1 MDVVKAVETY
11 IIKMISVPPAMKVL
25 LLDSHTT
32 PIVSLASTQSILLS
46 HQVYLT
52 DRIDNDKRERMA
64 HMKCICFLQNNE
76 DSLGALEAELKEPKY
91 GEYYLYFS
99 SILSKTAIER
109 LADADEYEAV
119 REVQEYFAD
128 YAPLLPCLFTLNYAP
143 SPATP
148 LYGSSPNTWD
158 TKALERH
165 VQGLIAVML
174 SLKKKP
180 IIRYEK
186 MSGMARKLAVEFHSR
201 VQAESQLF
209 DFRSTQ
215 VPPLLLILDRRNDP
229 ITPMLSQW
237 TYQAMVHELLGI
249 RNGRVDMSGVP
260 DIRPELSEITLTTS
274 TDPFFQGHHLAT
286 FGDLGTA
293 LKSYVQSYQARSLAQ
308 QPSSINS
315 ITDMKR
321 FVEEYPEFRKLGGNV
336 SKHVALV
343 GELSRLVDKDKL
355 LELGEVEQGLA
366 TRAGA
371 DLKSVQEFIT
381 NNDVSS
387 RNKLRLLI
395 LYALRYQKTQTNNIA
410 SLITLALENGVRKED
425 ARLVYA
431 LLNIAGADH
440 RQDDLYSTESL
451 LALGRSALK
460 GLKGVENV
468 YMQHTPHLSE
478 TLENLFKG
486 KLKENSHAFLESAG
500 PNAGLQRP
508 QDVIIFM
515 IGGTTYEEARTVA
528 LLNHDSTAGST
539 GGARLLL
546 GGTCVHNSSS
556 FLEMVE
562 SAAASFPASVYEPP
576 PESAS
581 SAPALNVNLGG
592 TMEDVKVRTRTGAF
606 LTLVSVAII
615 LSFTVMEF
623 LDYRR
628 VNIDTSVIVDR
639 SRGEKLTVHLNVT
652 YPRVPCYLLSLDVVD
667 ISGELQHDIS
677 HNIVKTRLTEAGTAV
692 PGSHTAELRN
702 DIDKLNEQRA
712 AGYCGSCYGGEPP
725 EGGCCNSCDSVR
737 EAYTRKGWSFGN
749 PSSIEQCVEEHWSDH
764 IREQA
769 SEGCNIAGLVR
780 VNKVIGSVHIS
791 PGRSF
796 QSAQSQ
802 FYELVPYLKDDGN
815 RHDFS
820 HTIHH
825 MYFTADDEADAS
837 KAQVSKEMR
846 ERLGIY
852 QNPLD
857 AHMGRTSKAQ
867 YMFQYFLKVVSTQFH
882 TLDGRIV
889 NSHQYS
895 VTHFERDLTTGQAG
909 NTEEGIQIQH
919 GIVGVP
925 GTLFNYEISPILVAH
940 RETRQ
945 SFAHFLTSTC
955 AIVGGV
961 LTVASILDSALFA
974 TQRSLKKNAGT
985 NGHANGKLM

>member
-11 IIKMISVPPAMKVL
+11 ITKMVAVPPAMKVL

-32 PIVSLASTQSILLS
+32 PIV
-46 HQVYLT
+46 YLT
-52 DRIDNDKRERMA
+52 DRIDNNKRERMA
-64 HMKCICFLQNNE
+64 HMKCVCFLQNGE

-99 SILSKTAIER
+99 NILTKTAIER

-128 YAPLLPCLFTLNYAP
+128 YAPLLPSLFSLNYTP
-143 SPATP
+143 SASTP
-148 LYGSSPNTWD
+148 LYGTSPSTWD
-158 TKALERH
+158 PKALDRH
-165 VQGLIAVML
+165 VQGLVAVML

-180 IIRYEK
+180 VIRYEK
-186 MSGMARKLAVEFHSR
+186 MSSMARKLAVELQNR
-201 VQAESQLF
+201 IQAESQLF
-209 DFRSTQ
+209 DFRLTQ

-229 ITPMLSQW
+229 VTPMLSQW

-249 RNGRVDMSGVP
+249 RNGRVDMSRVP

-274 TDPFFQGHHLAT
+274 TDPFFQAHHLAT

-321 FVEEYPEFRKLGGNV
+321 FVEEYPEFRKLG
-336 SKHVALV
+336 
-343 GELSRLVDKDKL
+343 ELSRLVDQDKL

-366 TRAGA
+366 TRVGA
-371 DLKSVQEFIT
+371 DLRSVQAFIT
-381 NNDVSS
+381 NNAVSPQ
-387 RNKLRLLI
+387 NKLRLLI
-395 LYALRYQKTQTNNIA
+395 LYALRYQKTQASNIA
-410 SLITLALENGVRKED
+410 SLITLALQNGVRPED

-431 LLNIAGADH
+431 ILNIAGADH

-468 YMQHTPHLSE
+468 YMQHTPHL
-478 TLENLFKG
+478 
-486 KLKENSHAFLESAG
+486 
-500 PNAGLQRP
+500 P
-508 QDVIIFM
+508 QDVIIFI
-515 IGGTTYEEARTVA
+515 IGGATYEEARTVA
-528 LLNHDSTAGST
+528 LLNQEPPSGST

-546 GGTCVHNSSS
+546 GGTCVHNSMS
-556 FLEMVE
+556 FLEMIDL
-562 SAAASFPASVYEPP
+562 AAASFPTAVYEPP
-576 PESAS
+576 PESDTN
-581 SAPALNVNLGG
+581 APALNVNLGG

-606 LTLVSVAII
+606 LTLLSAAII
-615 LSFTVMEF
+615 LSFTIIEF
-623 LDYRR
+623 RDYRR
-628 VNIDTSVIVDR
+628 VDIDTSVVVDR

-652 YPRVPCYLLSLDVVD
+652 FPRVPCYLLSLDLMD
-667 ISGELQHDIS
+667 ISGEVQRDITHDIT
-677 HNIVKTRLTEAGTAV
+677 KTRLTAAGTVV
-692 PGSHTAELRN
+692 PGAQVGELRN
-702 DIDKLNEQRA
+702 DIDRLNEQRMD
-712 AGYCGSCYGGEPP
+712 GYC
-725 EGGCCNSCDSVR
+725 GCCNSCDAVR
-737 EAYTRKGWSFGN
+737 ESYTRRGWSFGN
-749 PSSIEQCVEEHWSDH
+749 PGGIDQCVEEHWSDH
-764 IREQA
+764 IQEQS
-769 SEGCNIAGLVR
+769 SEGCNVAGLVR
-780 VNKVIGSVHIS
+780 VNKVIGNIHLS

-796 QSAQSQ
+796 QTAQSRI
-802 FYELVPYLKDDGN
+802 YELVPYLKNDGN

-820 HTIHH
+820 HTVHH
-825 MYFTADDEADAS
+825 MYFTADDEADEF
-837 KAQVSKEMR
+837 KAQVSREMR

-857 AHMGRTSKAQ
+857 GNTARTSKAQ
-867 YMFQYFLKVVSTQFH
+867 YMFHYFLKVVSTQFR
-882 TLDGRIV
+882 TLDGHLV

-895 VTHFERDLTTGQAG
+895 VTHFERDLQTGAAG
-909 NTEEGIQIQH
+909 NTDEGIQIQH
-919 GIVGVP
+919 GVNGLPGV
-925 GTLFNYEISPILVAH
+925 FFSYEISPILVAH

-974 TQRSLKKNAGT
+974 TQRSLKRGVD
-985 NGHANGKLM
+985 GHPNGKLM

>member
-11 IIKMISVPPAMKVL
+11 IVKMVSVPSAMKVL

-52 DRIDNDKRERMA
+52 DRIDNNNRERMA
-64 HMKCICFLQNNE
+64 HMKCICFLHNSE
-76 DSLGALEAELKEPKY
+76 DSLGAVEAELKDPKY

-99 SILSKTAIER
+99 NILTKTTIER

-128 YAPLLPCLFTLNYAP
+128 YAPLLPSLFSLNYTP
-143 SPATP
+143 SPTTP
-148 LYGSSPNTWD
+148 LYGPSPSTWD
-158 TKALERH
+158 AKALDRH
-165 VQGLIAVML
+165 IQGLIAVML

-180 IIRYEK
+180 LIRYEK
-186 MSGMARKLAVEFHSR
+186 MSAMARKLAVELHNR
-201 VQAESQLF
+201 IQNEAQLF
-209 DFRSTQ
+209 DFRLTQ

-229 ITPMLSQW
+229 VTPMLSQW

-249 RNGRVDMSGVP
+249 RNGRVDMSRVP

-274 TDPFFQGHHLAT
+274 TDPFFQAHHLAT

-343 GELSRLVDKDKL
+343 GELSRLVDRDRL

-371 DLKSVQEFIT
+371 DLKSVQAFIA
-381 NNDVSS
+381 DDG
-387 RNKLRLLI
+387 
-395 LYALRYQKTQTNNIA
+395 TQATNIA
-410 SLITLALENGVRKED
+410 SLISLALQNGVRQED

-431 LLNIAGADH
+431 ILNIAGADH

-460 GLKGVENV
+460 GLKGVQNV

-486 KLKENSHAFLESAG
+486 KLKESSHAFLESAG

-528 LLNHDSTAGST
+528 LFNQEPTSGST

-546 GGTCVHNSSS
+546 GGTCVHNSAS
-556 FLEMVE
+556 FLEMIDL
-562 SAAASFPASVYEPP
+562 AAGSFPAAIYEPP
-576 PESAS
+576 PESGS
-581 SAPALNVNLGG
+581 SAPALNVNVGG

-615 LSFTVMEF
+615 LSFTLMEF
-623 LDYRR
+623 VDYRR
-628 VNIDTSVIVDR
+628 VDIDTSVVVDR
-639 SRGEKLTVHLNVT
+639 SRGERLTVHLNVT
-652 YPRVPCYLLSLDVVD
+652 FPRVPCYLLSLDLID
-667 ISGELQHDIS
+667 ITGELQRDITHS
-677 HNIVKTRLTEAGTAV
+677 VVKTRLTAAGTAV
-692 PGSHTAELRN
+692 PGSQIGDLRN

-712 AGYCGSCYGGEPP
+712 SGYCGSCYGGEPP
-725 EGGCCNSCDSVR
+725 EGGCCNSCDAVR
-737 EAYTRKGWSFGN
+737 EAYVRRGWSFGN
-749 PSSIEQCVEEHWSDH
+749 PNTIDQCVEEHWSDQ
-764 IREQA
+764 IQEQS
-769 SEGCNIAGLVR
+769 SEGCNVAGLVR
-780 VNKVIGSVHIS
+780 VNKVVGNIHIT
-791 PGRSF
+791 PGHSF
-796 QSAQSQ
+796 RAAQSQ
-802 FYELVPYLKDDGN
+802 IYDFVPYLKNDGN

-857 AHMGRTSKAQ
+857 EHMARTSKAQ
-867 YMFQYFLKVVSTQFH
+867 YMFHYFLKIVSTQFR
-882 TLDGRIV
+882 TLDGEMV

-909 NTEEGIQIQH
+909 NTNEGLQIHH
-919 GIVGVP
+919 GTAGMPGV
-925 GTLFNYEISPILVAH
+925 FFSYEISPILVAH

-961 LTVASILDSALFA
+961 LTVGSILDSALFA
-974 TQRSLKKNAGT
+974 TQRSLKKSAAT
-985 NGHANGKLM
+985 NGHISGKLM